1 MIPTG
6 GRWDLSGSTVLVTG
20 GSRGLGLG
28 LVKAFS
34 AAGADVVACGRNRPP
49 DWPGP
54 EHWLKC
60 DVRDPDSVTQMVD
73 QAAGARGHLD
83 VVVNN
88 AGGSPS
94 APAASMSP
102 RLFERVVALNMV
114 APFYVSQCANA
125 VMQGQEGG
133 GVIINIGSAAAIRP
147 APGTAAYNAAK
158 AGLVALTR
166 SLAIEW
172 APKVRVNCVS
182 VGLLRTESAEETYG
196 SDLRA
201 VAATV
206 PMGRLAGV
214 DDVAAA
220 CLMLASPGAG
230 YITGAN
236 LMVDGGGEVPSFLQ
250 AVKPKPGET

>member
-1 MIPTG
+1 M
-6 GRWDLSGSTVLVTG
+6 
-20 GSRGLGLG
+20 
-28 LVKAFS
+28 
-34 AAGADVVACGRNRPP
+34 
-49 DWPGP
+49 
-54 EHWLKC
+54 
-60 DVRDPDSVTQMVD
+60 
-73 QAAGARGHLD
+73 
-83 VVVNN
+83 
-88 AGGSPS
+88 
-94 APAASMSP
+94 
-102 RLFERVVALNMV
+102 
-114 APFYVSQCANA
+114 
-125 VMQGQEGG
+125 
-133 GVIINIGSAAAIRP
+133 
-147 APGTAAYNAAK
+147 
-158 AGLVALTR
+158 
-166 SLAIEW
+166 
-172 APKVRVNCVS
+172 S